1 MRFDQKLQDIGQAFA
16 GAADEKTLFSIA
28 GRALADYGCDHFIF
42 GDGAKYGSQ
51 ISVRTVS
58 LYHET
63 FPSDFWSVLQGQSP
77 FVDNLVSRRYIR
89 DGLDSFFDDPQIL
102 VDATPAEL
110 AHLNRVREAGYRQ
123 GYFQVFD
130 NRMGHKAGIGFQLDQ
145 YSKSDLA
152 LIWPELKPQLTA
164 IGQMLD
170 TAFFTTHIA
179 AHYGLA
185 PRERDVLSWLAAGLR
200 PDEIADKLAIGYRT
214 VDKYIVSAKEKLN
227 ARTRDHAVARAVIL
241 KLI

>member
-28 GRALADYGCDHFIF
+28 GRALADYGREYFSF
-42 GDGAKYGSQ
+42 GEVLKNTG
-51 ISVRTVS
+51 
-58 LYHET
+58 
-63 FPSDFWSVLQGQSP
+63 SVLDRSVHLIHQDLPTKFWTAMNAHNLYRDSPIMRRFMFNGQDSLFEDPSVLLDASP
-77 FVDNLVSRRYIR
+77 
-89 DGLDSFFDDPQIL
+89 
-102 VDATPAEL
+102 TEL
-110 AHLNRVREAGYRQ
+110 ALIQSQAEAGFRRGYMAAFDGRAGYRT
-123 GYFQVFD
+123 G
-130 NRMGHKAGIGFQLDQ
+130 MSMLLDQ

-152 LIWPELKPQLTA
+152 LIWPELKPQLIA